1 MGKYCQDEQLQCN
14 KGTTRKLEPGILKRW
29 TLKYLNMA
37 VRSKQ
42 CSKTKNY
49 KDDLPFV
56 CVISIFS
63 IFVENY
69 ELKELFLLETSLLSK
84 YQQANIHILS
94 NLHPIPT
101 LSIQVNYHE
110 KSDVCSITGT

>member
-1 MGKYCQDEQLQCN
+1 MSNCSVIRVRQENLNQVYL
-14 KGTTRKLEPGILKRW
+14 TRW

-63 IFVENY
+63 IFVENT

-84 YQQANIHILS
+84 YQQANIHILFEPS
-94 NLHPIPT
+94 SDPHT
-101 LSIQVNYHE
+101 KHTGELS
-110 KSDVCSITGT
+110 